1 MFYSQFILAKK
12 GPLGTIWIAAHL
24 ERKLRKNQVTD
35 TDIGVSVDSI
45 IFPEVPIALRLSSHL
60 MVGVVRIYSRKVN
73 YLFHDCSE
81 ALLKIK
87 QAFRSAAVDL
97 PPEESTAPYHSIT
110 LPETFHLDDFE
121 LPEAEFQ
128 GDIDH
133 HVSSKE
139 QITLQDNPERTGYST
154 SEFGLD
160 ERFGDGSSS
169 HMGFD
174 LEEELLLAKDDP
186 IQLESGDGIL
196 IQGQSSLHPT
206 DMDVDDNPSKD
217 EEAEAYNKMDDEP
230 SSSSKQ
236 NQSNADDLRNNI
248 PNWTGYNL
256 RTPDLNDMLFHN
268 EGDAGPSSSY
278 YQPSPFPCDDPASPA
293 SPASPE
299 FVSAQ
304 APATPGLMEETVPSR
319 VHESP
324 VLSPQ
329 RKASPS
335 SNEETAKIDNFA
347 APPSDFVH
355 SAAAN
360 ANDAGMVEFGLTKP
374 VQVES
379 SGAAQENSA
388 APSLDFLH
396 SATATA
402 NANDA
407 VGAEMA
413 EFSLVKPVQV
423 ESSGAAQENLAAPSS
438 DPFHSAAANANDAVS
453 AEFAEFGLAKP
464 VQVESSG
471 AVAPPLDFLHSAAV
485 NANDAVGAEMSAY
498 RLTNPVQVESSGA
511 PSDFLHSATA
521 NANDAVGAVQENFA
535 APPSDFFHPGA
546 AHANDTAHAD
556 DTVGPEMTEFRL
568 ANPVQVES
576 SGAVHHNFAAP
587 PLNFLHPGAA
597 HANDAVGA
605 GMAEF
610 RLAEPVQVESS
621 GAVRE
626 MDFLRQHS
634 STVDMPPEPQTSNLV
649 ATVDKLVVNTED
661 IAVSGQT
668 LPFKATMGSVPF
680 VQNTSEPRT
689 NGSTETYVTGNQ
701 THFNEGSVNMQEPY
715 PDGSTEPWVTGQ
727 QQQSFLSQASWGRPS
742 GSTEPRVTG
751 HPTHFNEGSVNVQG
765 YNLHAPNVFLGH
777 NLQEIPPGMTHS
789 NISTAAFQQNTG
801 TIPQYMSYND
811 RPNDMFTSNFP
822 ERERMLSAPYI
833 GFHQTNDLGQLTAE
847 KGITESDGSNKIGS
861 LSSRK
866 RHLEDSMPAP
876 ESRTT
881 ENLSSTPHGQR
892 TTDAIPNDDDIL
904 ASILVGRRT
913 PGLVLDSTPLPP
925 NASTSK
931 RQRLTPKTALTPKT
945 RTPKRRVKM
954 DDAMVIH
961 ADIIRQQLI
970 STEDIRRIRR
980 KAPCTRTEIWMIEKG
995 SLEDDI
1001 FREPIFSCMHKDLNG
1016 LHYRTYESVSQF
1028 TVHNREPQG
1037 QVDMSETI
1045 RADSSNAGIS
1055 GAEESAAHDH
1065 QLHMVL
1071 PDTNNVDI
1079 SGAKD
1084 SAALH
1089 HELNM
1094 GLPDGAHNVGISG
1107 ANDSAALDHQ
1117 LNMGLPDGAHNV
1129 GISGAND
1136 SAALDHQLNM
1146 GLPDGAHNVG
1156 ISGANDSAALDHQ
1169 LNMGLPDGAHNV
1181 GISGANDT
1189 AALDL
1194 GLPDGAHN
1202 AGISGANDS
1211 AALDHQ
1217 LHTGLPDG
1225 AQLDATP
1232 QEATDAVD
1240 ATAAF
1245 GLQMPSDERDNNIE
1259 KVTEFGDGKEIPLVD
1274 ETNAAANITAHV
1286 DTLDK
1291 DCHQDASADMQRN
1304 TNADTPLFVQDDIT
1318 HDSATITDAP
1328 DVALHSSGPA
1338 CAQAVDAREG
1348 ELSDIVRS
1356 DINTFEDKEMPT
1368 SEVTGLEFTE
1378 HASGFPQPTED
1389 ENAVSAMGENSGL
1402 QGNNAGSFTDMDNMG
1417 HDFTD
1422 MDHTGHDFALK
1433 ECSDFG
1439 SAIHGVDADFLPYDD
1454 DGDFDEAIDL
1464 DDDDDEPNP
1473 DEFQSHDALSG
1484 WSSRTKGVA
1493 RYLKTLF
1500 DEESGRGRK
1509 NVVIDHLVNGKSRKE
1524 ASRMFFETLVLSTK
1538 DYIQVEQPIPFG
1550 LINVKPVSKLLKTDF

>member
-278 YQPSPFPCDDPASPA
+278 YQPSPFPCDDPASP
-293 SPASPE
+293 E

-335 SNEETAKIDNFA
+335 SNEETAK
-347 APPSDFVH
+347 S
-355 SAAAN
+355 
-360 ANDAGMVEFGLTKP
+360 
-374 VQVES
+374 
-379 SGAAQENSA
+379 
-388 APSLDFLH
+388 
-396 SATATA
+396 
-402 NANDA
+402 
-407 VGAEMA
+407 
-413 EFSLVKPVQV
+413 
-423 ESSGAAQENLAAPSS
+423 
-438 DPFHSAAANANDAVS
+438 
-453 AEFAEFGLAKP
+453 
-464 VQVESSG
+464 
-471 AVAPPLDFLHSAAV
+471 
-485 NANDAVGAEMSAY
+485 
-498 RLTNPVQVESSGA
+498 
-511 PSDFLHSATA
+511 
-521 NANDAVGAVQENFA
+521 
-535 APPSDFFHPGA
+535 
-546 AHANDTAHAD
+546 
-556 DTVGPEMTEFRL
+556 
-568 ANPVQVES
+568 
-576 SGAVHHNFAAP
+576 
-587 PLNFLHPGAA
+587 AA
-597 HANDAVGA
+597 HANDAVGSQ
-605 GMAEF
+605 MAEF
-610 RLAEPVQVESS
+610 RLSEPVQVESS
-621 GAVRE
+621 RAVRE

-634 STVDMPPEPQTSNLV
+634 ATVDMPPEPQTSNLV

-680 VQNTSEPRT
+680 VQNTSEPRA
-689 NGSTETYVTGNQ
+689 NGSTETYMTGN
-701 THFNEGSVNMQEPY
+701 
-715 PDGSTEPWVTGQ
+715 
-727 QQQSFLSQASWGRPS
+727 
-742 GSTEPRVTG
+742 
-751 HPTHFNEGSVNVQG
+751 PTHFNEGSVN
-765 YNLHAPNVFLGH
+765 NM
-777 NLQEIPPGMTHS
+777 QEMPPGMTHS

-801 TIPQYMSYND
+801 TTPQYMSYND
-811 RPNDMFTSNFP
+811 RPNDMFNSHFP

-881 ENLSSTPHGQR
+881 ENLSSRPHGQR

-931 RQRLTPKTALTPKT
+931 RQRLTPKT

-1001 FREPIFSCMHKDLNG
+1001 FREPIFSCMHKDLND

-1028 TVHNREPQG
+1028 TVHNREHQR

-1045 RADSSNAGIS
+1045 PADNSNVGIS
-1055 GAEESAAHDH
+1055 GAEETLDH
-1065 QLHMVL
+1065 QLHM
-1071 PDTNNVDI
+1071 
-1079 SGAKD
+1079 
-1084 SAALH
+1084 
-1089 HELNM
+1089 
-1094 GLPDGAHNVGISG
+1094 
-1107 ANDSAALDHQ
+1107 
-1117 LNMGLPDGAHNV
+1117 
-1129 GISGAND
+1129 
-1136 SAALDHQLNM
+1136 
-1146 GLPDGAHNVG
+1146 
-1156 ISGANDSAALDHQ
+1156 
-1169 LNMGLPDGAHNV
+1169 
-1181 GISGANDT
+1181 
-1189 AALDL
+1189 
-1194 GLPDGAHN
+1194 
-1202 AGISGANDS
+1202 
-1211 AALDHQ
+1211 
-1217 LHTGLPDG
+1217 GLPDG

-1232 QEATDAVD
+1232 QEATDTVD
-1240 ATAAF
+1240 ATASF

-1259 KVTEFGDGKEIPLVD
+1259 KVTEFGAGKEIPLVD

-1304 TNADTPLFVQDDIT
+1304 TNADTPLFVQDDIN
-1318 HDSATITDAP
+1318 AP

-1338 CAQAVDAREG
+1338 CAQDYREG

-1368 SEVTGLEFTE
+1368 SEITGLEFTE

-1389 ENAVSAMGENSGL
+1389 ENAVSAMGENSGF
-1402 QGNNAGSFTDMDNMG
+1402 QGNNAGSFTDMDN
-1417 HDFTD
+1417 
-1422 MDHTGHDFALK
+1422 TGHDFALK

-1439 SAIHGVDADFLPYDD
+1439 SAIHGVDTDFLPYDD
-1454 DGDFDEAIDL
+1454 DGDFDEAN
-1464 DDDDDEPNP
+1464 DDEPNP

>member
-360 ANDAGMVEFGLTKP
+360 DAGMVEFGLTKP

-587 PLNFLHPGAA
+587 PLDFLHPGAA

-634 STVDMPPEPQTSNLV
+634 ATVDMPPEPQTSK

-661 IAVSGQT
+661 IAVSGKT

-701 THFNEGSVNMQEPY
+701 THFNEGSVNMQGYNFLASNVSVEPY
-715 PDGSTEPWVTGQ
+715 PGGSTEPWVTGQ

-881 ENLSSTPHGQR
+881 ENLSSTPDGQR

-1045 RADSSNAGIS
+1045 RADYSNAGIS

-1156 ISGANDSAALDHQ
+1156 ISGAND
-1169 LNMGLPDGAHNV
+1169 
-1181 GISGANDT
+1181 T

-1217 LHTGLPDG
+1217 LHMGLPDG

-1484 WSSRTKGVA
+1484 WSSRTKVLQDIS
-1493 RYLKTLF
+1493 RLCSMK
-1500 DEESGRGRK
+1500 S
-1509 NVVIDHLVNGKSRKE
+1509 LVGGE
-1524 ASRMFFETLVLSTK
+1524 RMLS
-1538 DYIQVEQPIPFG
+1538 
-1550 LINVKPVSKLLKTDF
+1550 LIIW

>member
-174 LEEELLLAKDDP
+174 LEEELLLAKDHP
-186 IQLESGDGIL
+186 IELESGDGI
-196 IQGQSSLHPT
+196 IVQGQSSLHPT
-206 DMDVDDNPSKD
+206 DMDVDDTPSKD

-268 EGDAGPSSSY
+268 EDDAGPSSSY
-278 YQPSPFPCDDPASPA
+278 YHPSPFPCDDPASPA
-293 SPASPE
+293 SPE
-299 FVSAQ
+299 YVSAQ

-335 SNEETAKIDNFA
+335 SNEEAAKVDNFA
-347 APPSDFVH
+347 APPSDFLH

-360 ANDAGMVEFGLTKP
+360 ANDAVGAGMAEFGLAKP

-379 SGAAQENSA
+379 SGAVQENLA
-388 APSLDFLH
+388 APSSDILH
-396 SATATA
+396 SATA

-438 DPFHSAAANANDAVS
+438 DLLHSAAANANDAAS
-453 AEFAEFGLAKP
+453 AEIAEFGLAKP

-471 AVAPPLDFLHSAAV
+471 AVAPPSDFLHSAAV
-485 NANDAVGAEMSAY
+485 NANDTVGAEMSEY

-511 PSDFLHSATA
+511 VP
-521 NANDAVGAVQENFA
+521 ENFA
-535 APPSDFFHPGA
+535 APPSDFFHPAA
-546 AHANDTAHAD
+546 AHANDT
-556 DTVGPEMTEFRL
+556 VGPEMAEFRL

-576 SGAVHHNFAAP
+576 SGAVQHNFAVP
-587 PLNFLHPGAA
+587 PSDFLHQGAA
-597 HANDAVGA
+597 HANDAVDSE
-605 GMAEF
+605 MAEF
-610 RLAEPVQVESS
+610 RLSEPVQVESS
-621 GAVRE
+621 RAIRE

-634 STVDMPPEPQTSNLV
+634 ATADMPPEPQTSN
-649 ATVDKLVVNTED
+649 LVVNTED

-680 VQNTSEPRT
+680 VQNTSEPRA
-689 NGSTETYVTGNQ
+689 NGSTETYVTGNP
-701 THFNEGSVNMQEPY
+701 THFNEGSVNMQGYNFLTSNVSVEPY
-715 PDGSTEPWVTGQ
+715 PSGSTEPWVTGQ

-742 GSTEPRVTG
+742 GPTEPHVTG
-751 HPTHFNEGSVNVQG
+751 HPTHFNEGSGNVQG

-777 NLQEIPPGMTHS
+777 NLQEMPPGMTHS

-881 ENLSSTPHGQR
+881 ENLSSRPHGQR

-904 ASILVGRRT
+904 ASILVGRT

-1001 FREPIFSCMHKDLNG
+1001 FREPIFSCMHKDLNS

-1028 TVHNREPQG
+1028 TVHNREPQR
-1037 QVDMSETI
+1037 QVDMSETNP
-1045 RADSSNAGIS
+1045 ADNRNAGIS
-1055 GAEESAAHDH
+1055 GAEESAALDH
-1065 QLHMVL
+1065 QPHMVL

-1089 HELNM
+1089 HQLNM

-1107 ANDSAALDHQ
+1107 ANDTAALDHQ

-1136 SAALDHQLNM
+1136 SAALD
-1146 GLPDGAHNVG
+1146 
-1156 ISGANDSAALDHQ
+1156 
-1169 LNMGLPDGAHNV
+1169 
-1181 GISGANDT
+1181 
-1189 AALDL
+1189 L

-1217 LHTGLPDG
+1217 LHMGPPDG
-1225 AQLDATP
+1225 AQLDATL
-1232 QEATDAVD
+1232 QEATDTVD
-1240 ATAAF
+1240 GTAAF

-1338 CAQAVDAREG
+1338 CAQAVDGREG
-1348 ELSDIVRS
+1348 ELSDIVRN
-1356 DINTFEDKEMPT
+1356 DINTFEDREMPT
-1368 SEVTGLEFTE
+1368 SEITGLEFTE
-1378 HASGFPQPTED
+1378 HAPGFPQPTED
-1389 ENAVSAMGENSGL
+1389 DNAASAMGENSGL
-1402 QGNNAGSFTDMDNMG
+1402 QGNNAGSFMDMDNTG

-1422 MDHTGHDFALK
+1422 MDNTGHDFALK

-1439 SAIHGVDADFLPYDD
+1439 SAIHGVDTDFLPYDD

-1509 NVVIDHLVNGKSRKE
+1509 NVVIDHLVHGKSRKE

-1538 DYIQVEQPIPFG
+1538 DYIQVDQPIPFG